1 MIDISNAKWN
11 FSNEEN
17 YAIEWLNKN
26 GFYGKIIKQYVSKT
40 IFEISKN
47 EVTYRFELPQD
58 LKNVGRYMEQFS
70 RNWEILCELQ
80 QLRKVKEEKN
90 MTREN
95 VLENLKELIGSEWD
109 AEEVVCAFEDFEEDG
124 ETEVIAKES
133 ENNGYDYI
141 AYINSAESTQF
152 LFSVDEENVITDVW
166 MA

>member
-1 MIDISNAKWN
+1 
-11 FSNEEN
+11 
-17 YAIEWLNKN
+17 
-26 GFYGKIIKQYVSKT
+26 
-40 IFEISKN
+40 
-47 EVTYRFELPQD
+47 
-58 LKNVGRYMEQFS
+58 
-70 RNWEILCELQ
+70 
-80 QLRKVKEEKN
+80 

-124 ETEVIAKES
+124 ETEVIAKGS